1 MEARR
6 QGRGSVRGLGAQEM
20 LWWGWE
26 CEQEKGAS
34 ARQMWAD

>member
-6 QGRGSVRGLGAQEM
+6 QGRGSFRGLGAQEM
-20 LWWGWE
+20 LWWGCE